1 MEMPPPGWYEDPVQK
16 GTLLRWWDGTQW
28 TVHTAP
34 MVQAPAPAPAQLA
47 LPAPARTT

>member
-1 MEMPPPGWYEDPVQK
+1 MDMPPPGWYEDPVQT

-34 MVQAPAPAPAQLA
+34 LVQAPKPRPPRGTAIAGS
-47 LPAPARTT
+47 